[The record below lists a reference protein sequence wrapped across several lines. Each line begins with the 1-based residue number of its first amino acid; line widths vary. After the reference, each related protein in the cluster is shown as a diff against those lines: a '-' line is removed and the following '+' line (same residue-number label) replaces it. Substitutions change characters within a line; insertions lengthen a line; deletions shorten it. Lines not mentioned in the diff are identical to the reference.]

1 MNAKLLLGTVGA
13 IIGALI
19 GAIIWAAIS
28 ASTNFQ
34 IGWMAVGVGF
44 LAGYGMRTLGGGR
57 DRADG
62 TVAAIVALLGCALGN
77 VLTAAVE
84 VAQHNHYPLAETIIV
99 TLLKP
104 AIMVDLLG
112 AGFNPMD

>member
-1 MNAKLLLGTVGA
+1 MNGKLLLGTVGA
-13 IIGALI
+13 IAGALL

-28 ASTNFQ
+28 ASTDFR

-62 TVAAIVALLGCALGN
+62 TVAAVVAFLG
-77 VLTAAVE
+77 
-84 VAQHNHYPLAETIIV
+84 
-99 TLLKP
+99 
-104 AIMVDLLG
+104 
-112 AGFNPMD
+112 